1 MNFKKSYVEM
11 IRYPY
16 RFSVHCIDCKIA
28 QCSQYKERQWHVFLM
43 PNYVLHKSNMGYCS
57 YLENL
62 IKDEAEYHVRTLQ
75 RTVWFYLYTL
85 DTGKVLKWNCQIMH
99 MCNHVFQNTW
109 ALHVLHIKNK
119 TKIGSALS
127 TCPRTTFYEVR
138 NTDGNIDIIWLTT
151 NLHRSGPLIR
161 RRTTIVSTNIGE
173 VTTIVRY
180 DETFLY
186 SSFL

>member
-119 TKIGSALS
+119 TKNRQCFINLS
-127 TCPRTTFYEVR
+127 ENYFLWSEKHRRKHRHYL
-138 NTDGNIDIIWLTT
+138 IDNQSTSFGACDSEKNDYRFDKYRWGDY
-151 NLHRSGPLIR
+151 HCSVWRDFLI
-161 RRTTIVSTNIGE
+161 
-173 VTTIVRY
+173 
-180 DETFLY
+180 
-186 SSFL
+186 